1 MPIPSPNRFKD
12 KDSFIQAC
20 MEVEVGSGKP
30 QDQAFA
36 ICNDV
41 WRNRNMSTQQRVNQ
55 KIAGIS
61 LNPTKEEIMEA
72 PCTKGYRQYGMKPG
86 RGGKL
91 VPDCRGPIP
100 GVD

>member
-36 ICNDV
+36 ICNST
-41 WRNRNMSTQQRVNQ
+41 WENRNMSKSTQSIVNQ
-55 KIAGIS
+55 KLSDIS
-61 LNPTKEEIMEA
+61 RKEELIEPN
-72 PCTKGYRQYGMKPG
+72 PCQEGYIAIGLKPKGG
-86 RGGKL
+86 RM
-91 VPDCRGPIP
+91 VPNCVPE
-100 GVD
+100 